1 MNTDERIVRWLQE
14 EEGEE
19 TENACELLDAALVEI
34 RELRRVLKIYQSG
47 KGTPA

>member
-1 MNTDERIVRWLQE
+1 MNTDERIVKWLQ

-19 TENACELLDAALVEI
+19 TENACDLPDAALVEI

-47 KGTPA
+47 TRTPA